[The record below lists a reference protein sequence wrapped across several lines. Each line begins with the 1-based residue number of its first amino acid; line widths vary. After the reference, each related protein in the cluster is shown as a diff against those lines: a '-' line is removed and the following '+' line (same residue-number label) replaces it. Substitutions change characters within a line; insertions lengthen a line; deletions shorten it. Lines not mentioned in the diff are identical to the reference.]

1 MCSPSL
7 LGVRFHLYILRVT
20 CENILKMHCSDH
32 RDDLHSCVFQLEE
45 KARLEA
51 EARGRELQ
59 QQQLLEAHRRHQE
72 EEEEALKQE
81 LLRLK
86 EMQQLHTTSTTA
98 NTSTSKK
105 KKRENKAKEAPTA
118 TVKPETPSLSPAP
131 TNNPQPLRQSAQNVL
146 ENMQNGKTQLLHGL
160 ARLKEPV
167 KEPLK
172 ELISLPQ
179 AKIDPSSPRR
189 GKEKPAEVPPSLPN
203 GTLPHSEPTTARS
216 KSKQQPNNSSRTNGE
231 AGKRPLETPR
241 ATEPTSKLAPLHTE
255 SKVKARLAEE
265 QLTDTK
271 KEERT
276 NGKKQQ
282 NGVKEER
289 NSPVMEPP
297 AAEQNGKVVPAES
310 PQPKSK
316 AKKNKKK
323 KADKMNNSIGKL
335 NADHYLLIIHQLLEN
350 TVLLFPLP
358 FLCTT
363 MIRLFTV
370 LWSHLCHTH

>member
-1 MCSPSL
+1 MRACA
-7 LGVRFHLYILRVT
+7 
-20 CENILKMHCSDH
+20 
-32 RDDLHSCVFQLEE
+32 FQLEE

-51 EARGRELQ
+51 EARERELQ
-59 QQQLLEAHRRHQE
+59 QQQLLEAQRRHQE

-86 EMQQLHTTSTTA
+86 EMQQLHTTSTT
-98 NTSTSKK
+98 TSKK

-118 TVKPETPSLSPAP
+118 TVKPETPSPSPAP

-160 ARLKEPV
+160 VRLKEPV

-172 ELISLPQ
+172 ELIPLPQ
-179 AKIDPSSPRR
+179 AKIGPSSPRR

-203 GTLPHSEPTTARS
+203 GTLPHSEPTNARS
-216 KSKQQPNNSSRTNGE
+216 KSKQQPNGTSRTNGE
-231 AGKRPLETPR
+231 AGKRPLDTPR
-241 ATEPTSKLAPLHTE
+241 ATEPTLKSAPSHTE

-265 QLTDTK
+265 QLADMK

-282 NGVKEER
+282 NGMKEER

-297 AAEQNGKVVPAES
+297 ATEQNGKVVPAES

-335 NADHYLLIIHQLLEN
+335 SAERCLLIIHQLLEN
-350 TVLLFPLP
+350 TPSAAFFSFFSCRFCPLE
-358 FLCTT
+358 
-363 MIRLFTV
+363 
-370 LWSHLCHTH
+370 

>member
-1 MCSPSL
+1 M
-7 LGVRFHLYILRVT
+7 
-20 CENILKMHCSDH
+20 
-32 RDDLHSCVFQLEE
+32 
-45 KARLEA
+45 EA
-51 EARGRELQ
+51 EAREREVQ
-59 QQQLLEAHRRHQE
+59 QQQLLEAQRRHQE

-86 EMQQLHTTSTTA
+86 EMQQLHTSSTTT

-118 TVKPETPSLSPAP
+118 PVKHETPSPSPAP

-146 ENMQNGKTQLLHGL
+146 ESMQNGKTQLLHGL
-160 ARLKEPV
+160 IRFKEPLKEPIKEPV
-167 KEPLK
+167 KE
-172 ELISLPQ
+172 LIPLPQ
-179 AKIDPSSPRR
+179 AKTGSSSPRR
-189 GKEKPAEVPPSLPN
+189 GKEKPTEVPPCLPN
-203 GTLPHSEPTTARS
+203 GTLPHSEPTPTRS
-216 KSKQQPNNSSRTNGE
+216 KSKQQHNCSSRSNGE

-241 ATEPTSKLAPLHTE
+241 ATEPACKSAPSLTE

-265 QLTDTK
+265 QFTETR

-297 AAEQNGKVVPAES
+297 AVEQNGKAVQAES

-323 KADKMNNSIGKL
+323 KVDKMNNSIG
-335 NADHYLLIIHQLLEN
+335 NH
-350 TVLLFPLP
+350 
-358 FLCTT
+358 
-363 MIRLFTV
+363 
-370 LWSHLCHTH
+370 S